1 MKETKIRCTSC
12 QYGTKYYEGTEEIR
26 GIWIEI
32 DEKDLINKD
41 CPKCGEK
48 TLTKFDI

>member
-1 MKETKIRCTSC
+1 METRIKCTSC
-12 QYGTKYYEGTEEIR
+12 KYGTIRYEGTEEIR

-32 DEKDLINKD
+32 DEKDLRNKD

-48 TLTKFDI
+48 TLIKFEI